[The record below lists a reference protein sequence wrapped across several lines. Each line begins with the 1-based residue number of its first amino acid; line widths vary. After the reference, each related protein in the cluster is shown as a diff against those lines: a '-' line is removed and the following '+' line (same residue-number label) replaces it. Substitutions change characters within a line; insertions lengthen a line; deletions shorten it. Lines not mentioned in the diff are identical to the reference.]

1 MRNMIEQ
8 MAETPRGCFMEA
20 AQREMIAFERRE
32 REFCKQVKN
41 ERAEELRMPRLK
53 GELHS

>member
-1 MRNMIEQ
+1 MIEQ

-41 ERAEELRMPRLK
+41 ERAEELHMPRLK